1 MAASRTSLPTRPRA
15 GIRHRDKVSPY
26 DFKRPERV
34 GKEQMRSLQTMH
46 EAFGRNFGAAL
57 SALLRTI
64 VELKLT
70 SVDQLTYSEFVFS
83 LENPTC
89 FNLINAAPLEG
100 QLILDINLSLLF
112 PIIDRLLGGGSDAAP
127 PARRPLTEIELR
139 LVSRITDLFCKEM
152 KHAWE
157 NVLDLD
163 LSIDRVESNPQLVQ
177 IVPPN
182 EVVVLISF
190 ELTLGRRARH
200 DEPVHPVQLHRAD
213 QHAALVPI
221 AGSATA
227 RRTATPENIQRISD
241 QLSDAV
247 VEVVVELAETN
258 ISTSDLIGLRVGD
271 IIATEKDVRAP
282 ARGVRRRPAQISRP
296 ARRIQRPQGDSG
308 RRADSNFMTPT
319 PAYTRSAAIVGRGL
333 PARLRRASARQA
345 RSARHRPTAQDL
357 SVPRN
362 GRSASKN
369 RGSVISTRAH
379 VLIVYMTTVGTP
391 VISHTSGFRRVRH
404 SQTVTPSSVSAAS
417 N

>member
-1 MAASRTSLPTRPRA
+1 MSGDVLSQAEVESLLSAMDSREGDVIADAAVSR
-15 GIRHRDKVSPY
+15 IRHREKISPY

-46 EAFGRNFGAAL
+46 EAFGRNFGASL

-112 PIIDRLLGGGSDAAP
+112 PIIDRLLGGGNDQSAP
-127 PARRPLTEIELR
+127 VRRPLTEIELR
-139 LVSRITDLFCKEM
+139 LVSRITDLFCSEM

-157 NVLDLD
+157 NVLELN

-190 ELTLGRRARH
+190 EISLGDARGMMNLCIPFNSI
-200 DEPVHPVQLHRAD
+200 ERISNRLSANSWVSY
-213 QHAALVPI
+213 
-221 AGSATA
+221 GKKSAT
-227 RRTATPENIQRISD
+227 TENIQRISS
-241 QLSDAV
+241 QLGDAV
-247 VEVVVELAETN
+247 VEVVVDLAETN

-271 IIATEKDVRAP
+271 IIATEKDI
-282 ARGVRRRPAQISRP
+282 ARPLVVSIEGQPKFHAQPGAFKGRK
-296 ARRIQRPQGDSG
+296 AIQV
-308 RRADSNFMTPT
+308 M
-319 PAYTRSAAIVGRGL
+319 GL
-333 PARLRRASARQA
+333 
-345 RSARHRPTAQDL
+345 
-357 SVPRN
+357 
-362 GRSASKN
+362 
-369 RGSVISTRAH
+369 I
-379 VLIVYMTTVGTP
+379 
-391 VISHTSGFRRVRH
+391 TS
-404 SQTVTPSSVSAAS
+404 
-417 N
+417 